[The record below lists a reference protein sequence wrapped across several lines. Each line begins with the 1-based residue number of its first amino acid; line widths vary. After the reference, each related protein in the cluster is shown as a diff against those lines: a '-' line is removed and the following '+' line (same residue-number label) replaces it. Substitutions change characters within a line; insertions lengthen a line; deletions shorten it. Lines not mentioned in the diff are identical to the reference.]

1 MKKILSFQILIVMF
15 AIVFFIPNAFALGLG
30 FYGSLG
36 SGKGD
41 WEIDPD
47 SGTDYEVDTENK
59 HRSFGFV
66 LDTAVAKDKVFN
78 YRLQV
83 GLDRW
88 EEEFTKTGDKF
99 EMDGFVVEHDFGF
112 GVVRRENFRL
122 WLGPE
127 LRIEY
132 GEGIYNDDTDL
143 EATFFGIGVGP
154 VIGVNFN
161 FGEIFTFGLKSGFLF
176 EGYGGTGRD
185 QLDSESYTIRSRQ
198 LFINAA
204 IIFRIN
210 DTYKKGRPTT
220 P

>member
-1 MKKILSFQILIVMF
+1 MEVSMKKILSFQILI
-15 AIVFFIPNAFALGLG
+15 AIFVSLFFVSSASALGLG
-30 FYGSLG
+30 FYGSFG
-36 SGKGD
+36 SGSGE
-41 WEIDPD
+41 WEVDPD
-47 SGTDYEVDTENK
+47 EDSDYTVDTDNE

-83 GLDRW
+83 GIDKW
-88 EEEFTKTGDKF
+88 KEKDFDGGEF
-99 EMDGFVVEHDFGF
+99 EIDGFVVDNDFGF

-132 GEGIYNDDTDL
+132 GEGILNDNTDAEVAL
-143 EATFFGIGVGP
+143 IGIGVGP

-161 FGEIFTFGLKSGFLF
+161 FGKTFTLGLKSGYLF

-185 QLDSESYTIRSRQ
+185 LLDSESYTIRSRQ
-198 LFINAA
+198 LYFNAA

-210 DTYKKGRPTT
+210 DTFK
-220 P
+220 